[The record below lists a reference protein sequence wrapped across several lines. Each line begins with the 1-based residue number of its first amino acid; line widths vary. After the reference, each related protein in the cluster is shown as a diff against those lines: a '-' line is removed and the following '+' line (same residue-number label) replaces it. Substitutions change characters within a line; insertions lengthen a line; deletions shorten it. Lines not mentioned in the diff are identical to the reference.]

1 MSDKATI
8 EAPLER
14 ERSSP
19 GLLLALLGGYAM
31 RRLRTAHDVN
41 DLKPRQFEILGL
53 LIERGPITQVDLA
66 STMATAP
73 SILVTLLNPLE
84 ERGWINRTRDPNDRR
99 RHLVEITKAGASRF
113 RTASEAQRQ
122 VEDEVFSALDDE
134 QRSQLRDLLLIVRD
148 DVIGEDDEH
157 CATPGSLEN
166 ADG

>member
-84 ERGWINRTRDPNDRR
+84 ERRD
-99 RHLVEITKAGASRF
+99 GS
-113 RTASEAQRQ
+113 TAR
-122 VEDEVFSALDDE
+122 
-134 QRSQLRDLLLIVRD
+134 
-148 DVIGEDDEH
+148 
-157 CATPGSLEN
+157 ATPTTVV
-166 ADG
+166 DT